1 MINKRLLSL
10 VPGSGRYIALNVFLQ
25 WIGLLAGIAAMF
37 AIAHFFHALAAGYV
51 SSALI
56 GMTGGIIVSAAVVR
70 ALCTVGSAEMSYRS
84 SAHVKKVLR
93 RRIFE
98 KIFILGGSYR
108 EQMKTSEIVQVAV
121 EGADQ
126 LETYFGSYLP
136 QFFYSMAAPLTLF
149 AVLARISF
157 SSALVLFVCVPLIPV
172 IIMLVQKWAK
182 KLLARYWTQYT
193 SLGDTFLENLQ
204 GLTTAKVYQA
214 DEMKQREMNEQSEH
228 FRKITMKVL
237 TMQLNSIAVMDLVA
251 YGGTA
256 LGMILAVMQFASGN
270 ISLLGCLMILLLAAE
285 FFLPMRLLGSYFHIA
300 MNGMAASQ
308 KIFRLLDLPE
318 TERGNERMDT
328 DPEITFRNVSFSY
341 DGKRNILRNLNFE
354 IPSGKMTAIVG
365 VSGSGKS
372 TVSSLLMGRHLSY
385 TGSILLGD
393 QELSSV
399 SEDELYRN
407 VVYIPHQ
414 SRLFS
419 GSVRDQLLMGN
430 PSASEEEMRAALK
443 TVKMLGCLDEMDG
456 LDTVISENGSNLS
469 GGQCQR
475 IAIARALL
483 HNAGIYI
490 FDEATSN
497 IDAESEE
504 AIMEAIRTLTGKKT
518 VILITHR
525 LVNAMGAD
533 RILVMDNGSVAES
546 GTHGDVLNHRGIY
559 KELWDQQQKLERYAG
574 GMAV

>member
-56 GMTGGIIVSAAVVR
+56 GMTGGILVSAAVVR

-84 SAHVKKVLR
+84 SAQVKKVLR

-98 KIFILGGSYR
+98 KIFRLGGSYR

-318 TERGNERMDT
+318 TERGNERMDA

-443 TVKMLGCLDEMDG
+443 TVKMLDCLDEMDG

>member
-37 AIAHFFHALAAGYV
+37 AIAHFFHALAAGYL
-51 SSALI
+51 SFSLL
-56 GMTGGIIVSAAVVR
+56 GMTGGILVSAAVIR

-84 SAHVKKVLR
+84 SAQVKKVLR

-98 KIFILGGSYR
+98 KIFRLGGSYR

-157 SSALVLFVCVPLIPV
+157 SSALLLFVCVPLIPV

-214 DEMKQREMNEQSEH
+214 DEMKQREMNEQAEH

-256 LGMILAVMQFASGN
+256 LGMIVAVMQFASGN
-270 ISLLGCLMILLLAAE
+270 ISLLGCLLILLLAAE

-318 TERGNERMDT
+318 TERGNERMDA
-328 DPEITFRNVSFSY
+328 DPAIIFRNVSFSY

-354 IPSGKMTAIVG
+354 IPFGKMTAIVG

-372 TVSSLLMGRHLSY
+372 TVSSLLMGRQLSY

-393 QELSSV
+393 QELRSV

-407 VVYIPHQ
+407 VVYIPHH

-419 GSVRDQLLMGN
+419 GTVRDQLLMGN

-443 TVKMLGCLDEMDG
+443 TVKILDCLDEMDS

-483 HNAGIYI
+483 HNAEIYI

-525 LVNAMGAD
+525 LVNAMEAD
-533 RILVMDNGSVAES
+533 RILVMNNGSVAES
-546 GTHGDVLNHRGIY
+546 GTHRDVLNRHGIY

>member
-56 GMTGGIIVSAAVVR
+56 GMTGGILVSAAVVR

-84 SAHVKKVLR
+84 SAQVKKVLR

-98 KIFILGGSYR
+98 KIFRLGGSYR

-300 MNGMAASQ
+300 MNGMTASQ

-318 TERGNERMDT
+318 TERGNERMDA

-430 PSASEEEMRAALK
+430 PSASEEEMHAALK
-443 TVKMLGCLDEMDG
+443 TVKMLDCLDEMDG